1 MQVSETIENYLETI
15 FILLKKKNT
24 VRSIDVANQMGYSK
38 PTISIMARQ
47 LRESGYIDMDDSGY
61 ITLTTSGL
69 RIAES
74 VYEKHVLLT
83 EILIRLGVEEKIAAE
98 DACRIEHILSEHS
111 FEQIKKHYLKHK

>member
-61 ITLTTSGL
+61 ITLTASAG
-69 RIAES
+69 R
-74 VYEKHVLLT
+74 
-83 EILIRLGVEEKIAAE
+83 
-98 DACRIEHILSEHS
+98 
-111 FEQIKKHYLKHK
+111 F